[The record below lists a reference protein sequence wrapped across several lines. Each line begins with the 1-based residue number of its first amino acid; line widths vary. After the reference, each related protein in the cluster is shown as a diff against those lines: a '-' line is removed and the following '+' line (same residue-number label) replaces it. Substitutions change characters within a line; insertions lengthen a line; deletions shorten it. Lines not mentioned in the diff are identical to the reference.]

1 MPPPNGG
8 RGAEFYIPR
17 VRLSRANRLAEE
29 FRTGIGG
36 AERGTGVWNS
46 RIKIAAGDGEG
57 EKRRKRRRKKKKK
70 GEESRCERKRATRVN
85 SFTAENPTSSG
96 VSEAARHGSTT
107 SAHGFFQAIQ
117 RRT

>member
-8 RGAEFYIPR
+8 RRAEFYIPR

-29 FRTGIGG
+29 FRTGIEG

-85 SFTAENPTSSG
+85 SFTAESPTSSG